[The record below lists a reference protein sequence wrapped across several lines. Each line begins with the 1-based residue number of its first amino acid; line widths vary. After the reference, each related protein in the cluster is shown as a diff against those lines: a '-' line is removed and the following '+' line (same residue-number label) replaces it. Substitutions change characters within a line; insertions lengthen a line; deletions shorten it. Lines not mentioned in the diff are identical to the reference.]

1 MSLPREIGER
11 LREAKTIAV
20 VGCSPRSNRDSHT
33 VARYLQQHGYSVI
46 PVNPGH
52 EEILGVPA
60 YADLASAKA
69 AEGEIDIVDLFR
81 APENVPPHVEEAIE
95 IGARLIWMQL
105 GVIHEEAAAR
115 ARAAGIPVIM
125 DRCIRVEHAALGR

>member
-20 VGCSPRSNRDSHT
+20 VGCSPRPNRDSHS
-33 VARYLQQHGYSVI
+33 VARYLQQHGYRVI

-52 EEILGVPA
+52 PEILGVPA
-60 YADLASAKA
+60 YADLESAKS

-81 APENVPPHVEEAIE
+81 APENVPAHVEEAIE